1 MYETSISDDAVR
13 CEYNGSTILVPKKI
27 FLMTVFRMENADKLY
42 VRYKEGAKMFS
53 ISERQFNKIAHESGA
68 VSKLEKIALVSISK
82 VQEYLDDRRL

>member
-1 MYETSISDDAVR
+1 MQETSTLEDMVR
-13 CEYNGSTILVPKKI
+13 CEYNGSTIFVPKKI

-42 VRYKEGAKMFS
+42 VRYKEGAEMFS
-53 ISERQFNKIAHESGA
+53 VSQRQFNKIAHEAGA